1 MSRAQRVARVVVRL
15 LVVAAIATAAAMS
28 RCEPAA
34 AVAIQRVEAT
44 GIEAWLVEDHDNPL
58 IALGFAFR
66 GGAVLDPV
74 GKEGLATMAM
84 GLLDE
89 GAGTLDAEQFK
100 RRLEDQSIRLSF
112 DADRDNVRGT
122 LQTLREHRE
131 TAFDLLRLA
140 LNEPR
145 FAPDAVARVRSQLEA
160 GLREDAEDPDTV
172 ANRRFFAAMFPQS
185 PYGRPVDGTPES
197 IERIT
202 VDDLH
207 GFVRGRLARGNLVI
221 GVVGDITAADLAPLL
236 SATFGPLAA
245 APAAASVA
253 DVPAKADG
261 SVTVVDM
268 AVPQSSVVFGQQGI
282 KRDDPRFYAATVLNE
297 VLGGGGLTSIL
308 FDEVRER
315 RGLVYSVYSTLAP
328 YDHTALW
335 LGGAGTR
342 NDRVAETV
350 RVIREVW
357 RQVARDGV
365 DPQMVADAKTYLT
378 GSFPLRFTSSA
389 RIAQVLVAT
398 QLENLGID
406 YLDRRNGLIE
416 AVTDA
421 DVDRLARDLLKPEA
435 LTFVVVGQ
443 PQDMKTTH

>member
-1 MSRAQRVARVVVRL
+1 MSGARRLVRLL
-15 LVVAAIATAAAMS
+15 LVVAAAGGLSLSWTG
-28 RCEPAA
+28 PAA
-34 AVAIQRVEAT
+34 AVAIQRVEAA
-44 GIEAWLVEDHDNPL
+44 GIEAWLVEEHGNPL

-66 GGAVLDPV
+66 GGAVLDPA

-89 GAGTLDAEQFK
+89 GAGPLDAEAFK
-100 RRLEDQSIRLSF
+100 RRLEDLSIRLSF
-112 DADRDNVRGT
+112 DADRDSVHGT
-122 LQTLREHRE
+122 LQTLSEHRE

-140 LNEPR
+140 LSQPQ

-172 ANRRFFAAMFPQS
+172 ASRRFFAAMFPNS
-185 PYGRPVDGTPES
+185 PYGRPVEGTPES
-197 IERIT
+197 LEWIT
-202 VDDLH
+202 VDDLR
-207 GFVRGRLARGNLVI
+207 GFVRNRLARGNLVI
-221 GVVGDITAADLAPLL
+221 GVVGDI
-236 SATFGPLAA
+236 
-245 APAAASVA
+245 APAELARLLTTTFAALPEAPAPATVA
-253 DVPAKADG
+253 EVSAKAEG
-261 SVTVVDM
+261 GVTVVDM
-268 AVPQSSVVFGQQGI
+268 AVPQSSVVFGQQGL

-315 RGLVYSVYSTLAP
+315 RGLVYSVYSGLAP
-328 YDHTALW
+328 YKHAALW

-350 RVIREVW
+350 RVIRDVW
-357 RQVARDGV
+357 RQVAAKGV
-365 DPQMVADAKTYLT
+365 DPRKVVDAKTYLT

-416 AVTDA
+416 AVTAD
-421 DVDRLARDLLKPEA
+421 DVDRLARDVLKPKA

-443 PQDMKTTH
+443 PQDLKPTP